1 MRVFVLDN
9 HDSFTWNLVQA
20 LLVLGAEVEVAANDG
35 TTVAAIESGG
45 FDALV
50 ISPGPGRPE
59 KAGITEEAVRDL
71 GPRLPILGVCLGLQA
86 IGRVFGGRVVH
97 APRPVHG
104 KTSRIEH
111 DGRGVFHALPQPF
124 DAMRYHSLCL
134 DPVSLPRELEVTAR
148 SEDGVVMGIRHRALP
163 LEGVQF
169 HPESILTPCGDRV
182 LANFLKGVRP

>member
-20 LLVLGAEVEVAANDG
+20 LLVLGADVEVAANDG
-35 TTVAAIESGG
+35 TTVAAIDSGG
-45 FDALV
+45 FDAVV

-59 KAGITEEAVRDL
+59 RAGITEEVVRDL

-111 DGRGVFHALPQPF
+111 DGRGVFRDLPRPF

-134 DPVSLPRELEVTAR
+134 DPASLPNEIEVSAR

-182 LANFLKGVRP
+182 LANFLGGASP

>member
-20 LLVLGAEVEVAANDG
+20 LLVLGADVEVAANDG
-35 TTVAAIESGG
+35 TTVAAIDSGG
-45 FDALV
+45 FDAVV

-59 KAGITEEAVRDL
+59 RAGITEEVVRDL

-111 DGRGVFHALPQPF
+111 DGRGVFRDLPRPF

-134 DPVSLPRELEVTAR
+134 DPASLPNEIEVSAR
-148 SEDGVVMGIRHRALP
+148 SEDGVVMGIRHRVLP
-163 LEGVQF
+163 IEGVQF

-182 LANFLKGVRP
+182 LANFLGGVSP

>member
-35 TTVAAIESGG
+35 TTAAAIGSSG
-45 FDALV
+45 FDAVV

-59 KAGITEEAVRDL
+59 KAGIIEEVVRDL

-111 DGRGVFHALPQPF
+111 DGRGVFRDLPRPF

-134 DPVSLPRELEVTAR
+134 DPASLPPELEVSAR
-148 SEDGVVMGIRHRALP
+148 SEDGVVMGIRHRVLP
-163 LEGVQF
+163 IEGVQF

-182 LANFLKGVRP
+182 LANFLGGVSP

>member
-9 HDSFTWNLVQA
+9 HDSFTWNLVQS

-35 TTVAAIESGG
+35 TTVAAIGSGG

-59 KAGITEEAVRDL
+59 QAGITEEAVRNL

-111 DGRGVFHALPQPF
+111 DGRGVFRDLPRPF
-124 DAMRYHSLCL
+124 EAMRYHSLCL
-134 DPVSLPRELEVTAR
+134 DPASLPPELEVSAR

-169 HPESILTPCGDRV
+169 HPESILTPCGERV
-182 LANFLKGVRP
+182 LANFLGGVSP